1 MDGYEDLSIYI
12 KKDEIL
18 NWLRVEIEEA
28 TGIKGQLDAQCA
40 REDYSELESNIAR
53 HEQDGWLNA
62 MEYVKNIMERQH
74 G

>member
-1 MDGYEDLSIYI
+1 MDIYMN
-12 KKDEIL
+12 KQEVL

-40 REDYSELESNIAR
+40 SEDYCDLENNIAR

-62 MEYVKNIMERQH
+62 MEYVQAIVKAQA
-74 G
+74 